1 MPVGIGS
8 LRQAEIDVLG
18 VKLDRGGKV
27 EAVYAADVAYHEK
40 GLGYKDDLEEAG
52 SRTHRRGG
60 RFRGGALPRRLRIAC
75 GPAWTPAGT

>member
-1 MPVGIGS
+1 
-8 LRQAEIDVLG
+8 
-18 VKLDRGGKV
+18 
-27 EAVYAADVAYHEK
+27 VYAADVAYHEK